1 MRSFLLLSGMTF
13 LTIACRQSSVQQ
25 ATSSERHVSDTS
37 LSTAPRP
44 VPPQDIHNL
53 PQGLA
58 KFVPAGYIA
67 IDSTSGNLNL
77 DAYPDMI
84 LVLKK
89 DGETA
94 SSDNAHN
101 KPEKRPLIVLT
112 GQGDNSYKLE
122 KRNDNVVLC
131 VDCGSGQTD
140 PFTGITI
147 KHGYFSVEHGMAGGS
162 QQVKIITFKYNKD
175 KANWFLHQDGAINY
189 KFNDSTDDY
198 AEALEKENEQIRRKK
213 DFGLIPF
220 EQYNIYKANPVN
232 K

>member
-1 MRSFLLLSGMTF
+1 MRGLLFLSVLTF
-13 LTIACRQSSVQQ
+13 FTACRQNSVQQ
-25 ATSSERHVSDTS
+25 ATSNETHISDSNPATVP
-37 LSTAPRP
+37 TQI
-44 VPPQDIHNL
+44 PPQDIHNL

-58 KFVPAGYIA
+58 KFVPAGYTA
-67 IDSTSGNLNL
+67 IDSTSGNLNP
-77 DAYPDMI
+77 DPYPDMI

-101 KPEKRPLIVLT
+101 KPEKRPLLILT

-147 KHGYFSVEHGMAGGS
+147 RHGYFSVEHGMAGGS
-162 QQVKIITFKYNKD
+162 QQVKIITFKYD
-175 KANWFLHQDGAINY
+175 KQRANWFLHQDGAINY

-198 AEALEKENEQIRRKK
+198 AEALEKDNEQIRRKK

-220 EQYNIYKANPVN
+220 EEYNVYKTSPEN